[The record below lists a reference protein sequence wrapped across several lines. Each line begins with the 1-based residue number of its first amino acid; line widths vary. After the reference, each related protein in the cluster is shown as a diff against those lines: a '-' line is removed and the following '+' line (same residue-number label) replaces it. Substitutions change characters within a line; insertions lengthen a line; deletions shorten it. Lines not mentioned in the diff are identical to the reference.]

1 MIWRNKISSSE
12 DQEKENAQPVEEELD
27 PEVQAFQQLLKPFY
41 SVPFNVSIEVGRSQL
56 RMRDVLDLGYH
67 SVVVLN
73 KQAGANLDILINGVL
88 MGRGEVVIVEDR
100 AGIRINEILDNQR

>member
-1 MIWRNKISSSE
+1 MMWRNKIGSSD
-12 DQEKENAQPVEEELD
+12 DQEKENAVPVEEELD
-27 PEVQAFQQLLKPFY
+27 PEVQTAQQQLKPFY
-41 SVPFNVSIEVGRSQL
+41 SVPFNVSIEIGRSSL

-73 KQAGANLDILINGVL
+73 KQAGSNLDILVNGVL

-100 AGIRINEILDNQR
+100 AGIRINEIVDNRR